1 MEDVWTE
8 RFVVRDYEVDAQ
20 GRLSVLTLCHLMQEA
35 ASRHAQ
41 TRGMAVDQLRA
52 ENFTWLLSRMLLR
65 ITDYPGWQEPIEIQT
80 WPTGIE
86 KRFALRDFRATDQ
99 EGRVFGASISAWL
112 VIDTVKWRLAR
123 IEPFLDR
130 FVLRPDDRALP
141 GRLAKLPRLAEAEH
155 ERTFSVRYRD
165 LDLNQHVNNV
175 SYLEWILESLP
186 FDLKENASL
195 AELEVNYLSEAF
207 PGDRVL
213 ARWQP
218 QGENGLSFQ
227 HSIVQESGGQELIR
241 ARTVWKAA
249 EGRGPGQALDNRHE
263 SGR

>member
-8 RFVVRDYEVDAQ
+8 RFAVRDYEVDAQ

-41 TRGMAVDQLRA
+41 TCGMSLDQLQA

-65 ITDYPGWQEPIEIQT
+65 VTDYPGWQEPIEIQT

-86 KRFALRDFRATDQ
+86 KRFALRDFRATDKA
-99 EGRVFGASISAWL
+99 GRVFGAATSAWL
-112 VIDTVKWRLAR
+112 VIDTVKRRLAR

-130 FVLRPDDRALP
+130 FVLRPDVRALP
-141 GRLAKLPRLAEAEH
+141 ERLSKLPRLAEAEH
-155 ERTFSVRYRD
+155 ERAFAVRYRD

-186 FDLKENASL
+186 FDLKGKASL
-195 AELEVNYLSEAF
+195 AELEVNFLAEAF

-218 QGENGLSFQ
+218 QVDNDLAFR
-227 HSIVQESGGQELIR
+227 HSIVQETDGRELIR

-249 EGRGPGQALDNRHE
+249 EGRRTDQGA
-263 SGR
+263 